1 MGYWAGIF
9 GWDIWL
15 GRVTEGARLSFPMWS
30 PFWRPFS
37 VGEEGPRVWRA
48 ARGGHTRGLW
58 GNCWRIW
65 CLGGVMTLLYFDP
78 VFLQHNTGR
87 HPESADR
94 LVHIMAH
101 LTHTGLDRQCELPEW
116 EPADRSLLERVHH
129 ARYIDGVERFA
140 SRGGGHIEAD
150 TVVSRESFRAATVA
164 AGAVADATRRVV
176 RGTARHALCLVR
188 PPGHHAVALSAMGF
202 CLFNNVAIAA
212 KLALAELELD
222 RVLIVDWDV
231 HHCNGTQATFW
242 DNEQVGVF
250 SIHRSHFY
258 PGTGDEDETGEGKGL
273 GTTRNLAIDFGTPRQ
288 EYVRRF
294 IDELGTFADRIRPQL
309 VLVSAGFDAHR
320 MDPVGSLD
328 LEDEDFDTLTRCV
341 VDVAAQHA
349 GGRLVS
355 ALEGGYNLQV
365 VPGSVE
371 VHLRGLMGAAA
382 TSTQSQ

>member
-48 ARGGHTRGLW
+48 ARGGHSRGFW
-58 GNCWRIW
+58 GNCSRLRCWAA
-65 CLGGVMTLLYFDP
+65 VMTLLYFDP

>member
-1 MGYWAGIF
+1 MLVCSAESRGT
-9 GWDIWL
+9 
-15 GRVTEGARLSFPMWS
+15 GRV
-30 PFWRPFS
+30 
-37 VGEEGPRVWRA
+37 
-48 ARGGHTRGLW
+48 ARGRMVERPSGLPTVDGEGGRELWRVAGGGHLAGVRSDFFRLR
-58 GNCWRIW
+58 CWAA
-65 CLGGVMTLLYFDP
+65 VMTLLYYDP
-78 VFLQHNTGR
+78 VFLQHNTGH

-101 LTHTGLDRQCELPEW
+101 LTHTGLDRQCEIPEW
-116 EPADRSLLERVHH
+116 EPADRTLLQRVHH
-129 ARYIDGVERFA
+129 ARYIDSVERFA

-176 RGTARHALCLVR
+176 RGTARQALCLVR
-188 PPGHHAVALSAMGF
+188 PPGHHAVELSAMGF
-202 CLFNNVAIAA
+202 CLFNNVAVAA

-231 HHCNGTQATFW
+231 HHCNGTQAAFW

-250 SIHRSHFY
+250 SIHRSPFY
-258 PGTGDEDETGEGKGL
+258 PGTGDEDETGEGQGL
-273 GTTRNLAIDFGTPRQ
+273 GTTRNLAIEYGTPRQ

-294 IDELGTFADRIRPQL
+294 TDELGEFADRIRPQL
-309 VLVSAGFDAHR
+309 VLVSAGFDTHR

-328 LEDEDFDTLTRCV
+328 LEDEDFATLTRCV
-341 VDVAAQHA
+341 LDVAAQHA
-349 GGRLVS
+349 GGRIVS

-365 VPGSVE
+365 VPGSIE
-371 VHLRGLMGAAA
+371 VHLRSLLGADV